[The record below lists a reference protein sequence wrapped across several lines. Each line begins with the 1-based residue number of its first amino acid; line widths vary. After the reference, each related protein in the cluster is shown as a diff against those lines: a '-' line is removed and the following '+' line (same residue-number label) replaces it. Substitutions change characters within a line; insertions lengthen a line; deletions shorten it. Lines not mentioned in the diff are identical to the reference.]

1 LEMLYQFVAMVNDYL
16 ATVKQEEGQGMVEYA
31 LIIVL
36 VSIVAIAALTSMGT
50 SITAIFTTISGTLG
64 G

>member
-1 LEMLYQFVAMVNDYL
+1 MLYQFVAMVNDYL